1 MSQIIQMCQSAGTLH
16 SGTHRKQREP
26 VFCHI
31 LLANMDWT
39 ITTIFTILKSLS
51 KVTYV
56 VFANTTELKGYK
68 KHKRARKQLT
78 QTLMKTM

>member
-1 MSQIIQMCQSAGTLH
+1 
-16 SGTHRKQREP
+16 
-26 VFCHI
+26 
-31 LLANMDWT
+31 MDWT

-68 KHKRARKQLT
+68 KHERARKQLT